1 MNQILG
7 NNLELNYT
15 KKYNLNKSN
24 NLSKKFRI
32 IFIISLIFI
41 VFFIIFYFLLKY
53 NANKKEK
60 LSKSLTSNFSIQTLY
75 STDNNYSSVRSSV
88 SNNESS
94 SEPFVIGL
102 LKIDKIGLMYPILS
116 AVSDEL
122 LEISPCRFYGPMPN
136 EIGNLCIAGH
146 NYINQKHF
154 GKLSSL
160 NSGDIIEIYDLN
172 SNKIDYIIYEKSEVT
187 ADDTSCMNQ
196 NTNGIREVTL
206 ITCNTI
212 KGTRIVVKAKE
223 KIIDGT

>member
-15 KKYNLNKSN
+15 KKYNINNSN

-41 VFFIIFYFLLKY
+41 IFFIIFYFLLKY
-53 NANKKEK
+53 NANKNEK

-75 STDNNYSSVRSSV
+75 STDNNYSAERTSV
-88 SNNESS
+88 SNKESS
-94 SEPFVIGL
+94 SGPFVIGL
-102 LKIDKIGLMYPILS
+102 LKIDKIGLIYPILS

-160 NSGDIIEIYDLN
+160 DTGDLIEVYDLN
-172 SNKIDYIIYEKSEVT
+172 SNKVDYIIYEKLEVT
-187 ADDTSCMNQ
+187 ADDISCMNQ
-196 NTNGIREVTL
+196 NTNGVREVTL

-223 KIIDGT
+223 K